1 MARTSP
7 RRTAAVVA
15 VAVVACTPH
24 GPRAEAEAKAEAE
37 DARHDDGPPATRRE
51 SIVEELHGTA
61 VADPYRWLER
71 IDDPEVA
78 AWTQAQDRYARRELA
93 ALPGRDALRERML
106 ELTYFDTRSA
116 PRRFGERLFWTSQ
129 RAGQDKA
136 VYWVREPDGRERV
149 LLDPNRLA
157 SDGLTSILGVFPS
170 HDGRV
175 VAYKY
180 SRNNAD
186 AASLR
191 ILDPDAPHDDEVID
205 GARYAS
211 PSWTPDGRGFYYTAL
226 PTDPSIPAPE
236 LPGHAAVK
244 FHRLGTDASEDA
256 LVFPATGDPTRFVGA
271 QLSHDGRYLVVT
283 VSRGFSAQDV
293 YFADLR
299 AVADLELPALRFET
313 LTEGRPYH
321 ASVVVHDGRFYVH
334 TNDGAPRFR
343 VMLVDP
349 ATPERDR
356 WREVVPEGA
365 ATLQGIDVIGGLLE
379 LVWLQRASTRIE
391 LRTLA
396 GVHVR
401 DLPLPGLGT
410 SGGLLGEADHD
421 EAYFGVSSFTIPL
434 QIHRTNVATGET
446 TLWHEVTVPADTSRF
461 VTEQV
466 EVRSKDGTPVSMFVL
481 HRDDIALDGNNRA
494 LLTGYG
500 GFGVSLT
507 PAFSSQAVLWLEQG
521 GVWAM
526 PNLRGGGEYGEDWH
540 EAGRRHNK
548 QNVFDDFIASAQWL
562 VDHGYTRPGKLAI
575 RGGSNGGLLVGAV
588 STQRPEL
595 FGAVVCAVPLLDMVR
610 YHRFGAGPT
619 WISEYG
625 SPEVAED
632 FRTLFA
638 YSPYHRVRQGA
649 TYPPL
654 LMLSA
659 DSDDRVDPMHARKYV
674 AAMQATGTPALLR
687 VERNAGH
694 GGADSR
700 LQAAEQA
707 TDVFAFLDATL
718 GR

>member
-1 MARTSP
+1 VYDDPLARTSP
-7 RRTAAVVA
+7 RRTAFA
-15 VAVVACTPH
+15 VAIAVAACTPH
-24 GPRAEAEAKAEAE
+24 GPRPDTAARTD
-37 DARHDDGPPATRRE
+37 DAPPPTRRDDL
-51 SIVEELHGTA
+51 VEELHGTP

-71 IDDPEVA
+71 IEDPEVA
-78 AWTQAQDRYARRELA
+78 AWTTAQDRHARRELA
-93 ALPGRDALRERML
+93 ALPGRDALRERIL
-106 ELTYFDTRSA
+106 ALTDLDTRSA
-116 PRRFGERLFWTSQ
+116 PRRFGERLFWTAQ

-149 LLDPNRLA
+149 LLDPHA
-157 SDGLTSILGVFPS
+157 MGGAVSIHGVFPS

-175 VAYKY
+175 VAYKI
-180 SRNNAD
+180 SHNNAD

-191 ILDPDAPHDDEVID
+191 ILDVDALHDREVID
-205 GARYAS
+205 GARYAL

-244 FHRLGTDASEDA
+244 FHRIGTDARDDA

-299 AVADLELPALRFET
+299 AVADLELPTLRFET

-321 ASVVVHDGRFYVH
+321 TAVVVHDGRFYVH

-349 ATPERDR
+349 ASPERDA

-379 LVWLQRASTRIE
+379 LVWLERASSRIE

-396 GVHVR
+396 GAHVR

-410 SGGLLGEADHD
+410 ASGLVGEPDDD
-421 EAYFGVSSFTIPL
+421 EAYFGVSSFTVPS
-434 QIHRTNVATGET
+434 QIYRTNVATGET
-446 TLWHEVTVPADTSRF
+446 TLWHAVELPADTSRF

-466 EVRSKDGTPVSMFVL
+466 EVRSKDGTPVSMFVV
-481 HRDDIALDGNNRA
+481 HRDDISLDGENRA

-638 YSPYHRVRQGA
+638 YSPYHRVRHDA

-674 AAMQATGTPALLR
+674 AAMQANGTPALLR

-700 LQAAEQA
+700 LSAAEQA

-718 GR
+718 ER